1 MLVARRRAFATK
13 SLTFLGTSLTDVK
26 VEARANR
33 DYFLSPRIAFDAKP
47 YTDPVKKAFMRRE
60 LARVWSEFLCPVCG
74 RHMK

>member
-13 SLTFLGTSLTDVK
+13 SLTFLGNSLTDVK

-47 YTDPVKKAFMRRE
+47 YTDPVK
-60 LARVWSEFLCPVCG
+60 S
-74 RHMK
+74 

>member
-26 VEARANR
+26 VEARATRNR

-47 YTDPVKKAFMRRE
+47 YTDPVK
-60 LARVWSEFLCPVCG
+60 S
-74 RHMK
+74 